1 MSNSLPLDPVSMTAS
16 ILGSSSEIEII
27 LFNSVAGDSITNL
40 LELTEAAKIPTNEDK
55 SEKQIVKKGTMIKS
69 FAYR

>member
-27 LFNSVAGDSITNL
+27 LFNSVEGDSITNL